1 MDKLVLTIEEGRKVL
16 GIGRNSMYEAVRR
29 GEIPAL
35 RIGRRLV
42 IPKVALDRILNSVGQ
57 AKSSAGKD

>member
-1 MDKLVLTIEEGRKVL
+1 MEKLVLTIEEGRKAL

-42 IPKVALDRILNSVGQ
+42 IPKAALDRILNSVGES
-57 AKSSAGKD
+57 KSATGKP